1 MLSLKKLEPILYFNN
16 NTLESQIEALKNK
29 ENIDEETT
37 KKIKRFQYGV
47 DGEKKVLYE
56 LINSDIG
63 MYILHD
69 INICFK
75 NQEAQIDFL
84 IMTEKSVYVI
94 ECKQLYGNITID
106 NKGNFIRELEWK
118 GRKNKEGM
126 YNPLT
131 QCERHISLLKKIC
144 YSKYNT
150 LEKLLYKN
158 RMNTLFTPIVV
169 LANNKT
175 ILNDYYAPNE
185 IKQKIV
191 RVDQLVKYI
200 KKKES
205 TKTSLYSEKYIK
217 NYCDSLLTYQV
228 DSKYVSP
235 LTNVEVETENIPNQ
249 KEAEKLR
256 EDLKKYRIQKSRE
269 DRCKPYFIFKDITL
283 EKLIEKRPK
292 SKEELLNIEGLGEY
306 KVEKYG
312 EDILELINKL

>member
-1 MLSLKKLEPILYFNN
+1 MMLSLKKLEPILYFTN
-16 NTLESQIEALKNK
+16 NTLESQIEALKSK
-29 ENIDEETT
+29 ENLDEETT
-37 KKIKRFQYGV
+37 KKIKLFQYGV

-56 LINSDIG
+56 LMNSDIG

-69 INICFK
+69 INICFH

-84 IMTEKSVYVI
+84 IMTEKSVYVL

-169 LANNKT
+169 LANDKT
-175 ILNDYYAPNE
+175 ILNDYNAPNE

-191 RVDQLVKYI
+191 RADQLIKYI

-205 TKTSLYSEKYIK
+205 IKTSVYREKYIK
-217 NYCDSLLTYQV
+217 KYCDSLLNYQV
-228 DSKYVSP
+228 ESKYIS
-235 LTNVEVETENIPNQ
+235 LSSDEKME
-249 KEAEKLR
+249 KEEMQQPKEDEKLR
-256 EDLKKYRIQKSRE
+256 EDLKKYRLQKCRE
-269 DRCKPYFIFKDITL
+269 EKCKPYFIFKDVTL
-283 EKLIEKRPK
+283 EELIEKRPTT
-292 SKEELLNIEGLGEY
+292 KEKLLDIEGLGKY
-306 KVEKYG
+306 KIEKYG
-312 EDILELINKL
+312 EDILKLINN